1 MTAEERTRT
10 LCLRVGEVKQVLMG
24 CVAGKL
30 SNKKLRKRQRQR
42 SISVSAS
49 APNHMVALTSST
61 YGVLRVD
68 SSPRAEVKCKA
79 KEENNQSLSV
89 DVKKSSNQTKSS
101 ESDSINGPEGN
112 NWVEKKVI
120 EQENA
125 GNSGSEDQQVT
136 TINAWEL
143 MAGLDDIGE
152 SPTKKC
158 LEKPTTSFYHT
169 IEEIDAR
176 VPGKASEKKCFGK
189 ENAMP
194 KQISMPGKGK
204 YEFGLSSPLG
214 EIDFNQSSSP
224 LGEIDFNK
232 YNSSEKVGFHVAS
245 VPSKQRNRRRSSHG
259 SMTDLKVAASRR
271 LDSSLRLSLDLIK
284 EPSSPLFD
292 PNLLASFEKAL
303 ENLSEE
309 EWNAIRN
316 SEAQRHRKSPRDGVF
331 SWALESDKN
340 KDDPLGNFEEK
351 CPPGGANAVVL
362 YTTTLRGIRKTF
374 EDCNNVRDALESYGI
389 CISERDVSMH
399 LEFRNELRK
408 LMGGKLVTVPRV
420 FIKGRYIGG
429 ADEVLR
435 IHEEG
440 KMSDLIAGIPT
451 GMAGICDGCA
461 GVRFVPCLDCSGSCK
476 LVTGDNLFVRCP
488 ECNENGLIQ
497 CPICC

>member
-1 MTAEERTRT
+1 
-10 LCLRVGEVKQVLMG
+10 MG

-30 SNKKLRKRQRQR
+30 SKKKLRKKQRQR

-68 SSPRAEVKCKA
+68 SSPRAEAKCKA
-79 KEENNQSLSV
+79 KAENQNQVEVNKSL
-89 DVKKSSNQTKSS
+89 NQTSKSHPLKGL
-101 ESDSINGPEGN
+101 DGN

-120 EQENA
+120 EEENA
-125 GNSGSEDQQVT
+125 GTSGTEDQPVT

-152 SPTKKC
+152 SPAKKC
-158 LEKPTTSFYHT
+158 LQKQAFILEKKTSFYHT
-169 IEEIDAR
+169 VEEIDAQAS
-176 VPGKASEKKCFGK
+176 GNASEKKCFGK
-189 ENAMP
+189 ENARP
-194 KQISMPGKGK
+194 KQISTPGKVK
-204 YEFGLSSPLG
+204 SAFCLSSPLG
-214 EIDFNQSSSP
+214 EIDFNKSNSP
-224 LGEIDFNK
+224 EN
-232 YNSSEKVGFHVAS
+232 VGFHVGS
-245 VPSKQRNRRRSSHG
+245 VPSKQRMRRPGSHG
-259 SMTDLKVAASRR
+259 SMTDLKFAASRR

-309 EWNAIRN
+309 EWNTIKK
-316 SEAQRHRKSPRDGVF
+316 SEGQHRRKSPREGRF
-331 SWALESDKN
+331 PWAAESDKN
-340 KDDPLGNFEEK
+340 KDNPLGSFEEK

-399 LEFRNELRK
+399 FEFRNELRK
-408 LMGGKLVTVPRV
+408 LMGGKLVTVPRL

-429 ADEVLR
+429 ADEALR

-440 KMSDLIAGIPT
+440 KMAELLAGIPT
-451 GMAGICDGCA
+451 GMAGIICDGCG
-461 GVRFVPCLDCSGSCK
+461 GVRFIPCMECSGSCK
-476 LVTGDNLFVRCP
+476 LVNDDNMVVRCP